1 MSLGSQTKRYMHK
14 HTYKGTYKDTCNN
27 AYKKESRESRSTH
40 RKEPTNE
47 TEGGRARERVCLRV
61 FCVCAHVSSG
71 HASMCALV
79 CVHVCTC
86 MSVCM
91 CACVKCVHVCTYMN
105 VCMCACSHACMR
117 ACVHV
122 GTCACV
128 HLDMTALAQ
137 AVGVRHVTAPA
148 AITLPQSL
156 QHLRGAARQQRT
168 DTPRTHRH
176 AECS

>member
-14 HTYKGTYKDTCNN
+14 HTYKGTYKDTCIN

-91 CACVKCVHVCTYMN
+91 CACVKCVHV
-105 VCMCACSHACMR
+105 
-117 ACVHV
+117 